1 MLCPGGDGFIDQV
14 KGYIYLPTKKEFYSP
29 GKSNKAIFGNV
40 DLTFR
45 MLAINVPTALHCFI
59 YFNIRVIKN
68 IDGTNKPLA
77 PCQSTVKASMPVEYT
92 FQNLE

>member
-40 DLTFR
+40 DLTF
-45 MLAINVPTALHCFI
+45 
-59 YFNIRVIKN
+59 
-68 IDGTNKPLA
+68 NKPLA